1 MKRKA
6 LVFIVAAMAVLNGC
20 ATESVQ
26 TTTAATTTEAV
37 SEVSEA
43 ARHRR
48 KLLR

>member
-6 LVFIVAAMAVLNGC
+6 LVFIVAAMAALNGC
-20 ATESVQ
+20 TTESVQ
-26 TTTAATTTEAV
+26 TTTAASTTEAV